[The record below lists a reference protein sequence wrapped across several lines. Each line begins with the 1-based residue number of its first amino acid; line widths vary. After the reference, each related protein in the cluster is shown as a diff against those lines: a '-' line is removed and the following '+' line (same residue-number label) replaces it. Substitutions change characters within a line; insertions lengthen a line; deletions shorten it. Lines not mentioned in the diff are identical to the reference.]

1 MTDTI
6 RHEVEQWMP
15 MLEYYM
21 EDSNIPTETAERTAY
36 YARARA
42 YLADRFAELYS
53 MVKREETRC
62 SARLIGGKA

>member
-21 EDSNIPTETAERTAY
+21 EDSNIPTETVERTAY
-36 YARARA
+36 YAHARA

-53 MVKREETRC
+53 MVKHVETRH
-62 SARLIGGKA
+62 SEQ

>member
-21 EDSNIPTETAERTAY
+21 EDSNIPVETVDRTAY
-36 YARARA
+36 YARART
-42 YLADRFAELYS
+42 YLADKFVELYS
-53 MVKREETRC
+53 MVKHIEPK
-62 SARLIGGKA
+62 SNGGKK

>member
-1 MTDTI
+1 
-6 RHEVEQWMP
+6 

-53 MVKREETRC
+53 MVKREEARC